1 MSYNNSFE
9 IYSFTQLNE
18 IHKQSIYKLW
28 NAEYP
33 EKLSFK
39 NDDELNNY
47 LRNLINPIHF
57 FMVDEKSQIQGWSV
71 IFERD
76 YEKWFAIIINSDY
89 HKIGLG
95 KKMLDRLKIYT
106 NELNGWVID
115 HQNEVKLNG
124 EIYNSPLN
132 FYLKNNFKEI
142 TENILELDKI
152 SAVKINWKELQQ

>member
-33 EKLSFK
+33 AKLGFK
-39 NDDELNNY
+39 NDDELNDY
-47 LRNLINPIHF
+47 LINLINPMHF
-57 FMVDEKSQIQGWSV
+57 FIVDEKSQIQGWSV

-115 HQNEVKLNG
+115 HQNEVKSNG
-124 EIYNSPLN
+124 EFYNSPLN
-132 FYLKNNFKEI
+132 FYLKNNFK
-142 TENILELDKI
+142 
-152 SAVKINWKELQQ
+152 KE